1 MQLVEQHMIRQSDSR
16 FAAIDEAAFKAKNLY
31 NLALYTQRQHFFDT
45 GGYLHYVA
53 LYKALRDDPAYQAL
67 PRKVSQQVLRLLDQN
82 FRSFFQANEE
92 WKKDPG
98 RFNGRPHPP
107 KYKDKQQGRCI
118 LVYTIQALSGP
129 ALRQGIIKPSGL
141 GIEVQT
147 RQSDVDQL
155 RIVPHADH
163 YVVEVV

>member
-82 FRSFFQANEE
+82 FRSCLQAN
-92 WKKDPG
+92 
-98 RFNGRPHPP
+98 
-107 KYKDKQQGRCI
+107 
-118 LVYTIQALSGP
+118 
-129 ALRQGIIKPSGL
+129 
-141 GIEVQT
+141 
-147 RQSDVDQL
+147 
-155 RIVPHADH
+155 
-163 YVVEVV
+163 